1 MQKLQQFYVLKFNS
15 SRLKKCNYDIKI
27 DIKTARK
34 NDEIISLGDNQVL
47 RSIRKIK
54 VRNIDFDFMNGLF
67 KEGRKLTRKRNCIEN
82 KKRIRQ
88 IDKDIDNFEH
98 AKQHFS
104 DCYLMTTLETL
115 SHTPNGRKV
124 LKEQIQY
131 DDNNP
136 KLLNC
141 YLYKENGEKE
151 KYTVPTNAVV
161 IGYEM
166 LYRLQPNVIIRS
178 MDVSVAEYENKYKSK
193 PWICRVT
200 DTFKSYSFENN
211 LPSHFMKVFTGIEPR
226 VIAETDFN
234 LDLSGYKNEVMELFK
249 RMDKEKNHSFVIGT
263 GVKMLDVRTWQV
275 YIIEDVDLA
284 NNTITVKEKRGN
296 TPRKMNIDT
305 ALNTF
310 KFVVGYFNSDLGEN
324 IKKESQQ

>member
-1 MQKLQQFYVLKFNS
+1 MLGCINS
-15 SRLKKCNYDIKI
+15 VNPMFR
-27 DIKTARK
+27 AA
-34 NDEIISLGDNQVL
+34 IS
-47 RSIRKIK
+47 
-54 VRNIDFDFMNGLF
+54 
-67 KEGRKLTRKRNCIEN
+67 
-82 KKRIRQ
+82 
-88 IDKDIDNFEH
+88 DKDIDNFEH

-151 KYTVPTNAVV
+151 KYTVPTNA
-161 IGYEM
+161 
-166 LYRLQPNVIIRS
+166 
-178 MDVSVAEYENKYKSK
+178 EYENKYKSK

-226 VIAETDFN
+226 IIAETDFN

-263 GVKMLDVRTWQV
+263 GVKMLDGRTWHV

>member
-1 MQKLQQFYVLKFNS
+1 MLGCINS
-15 SRLKKCNYDIKI
+15 VNPMFR
-27 DIKTARK
+27 AA
-34 NDEIISLGDNQVL
+34 IS
-47 RSIRKIK
+47 
-54 VRNIDFDFMNGLF
+54 
-67 KEGRKLTRKRNCIEN
+67 
-82 KKRIRQ
+82 
-88 IDKDIDNFEH
+88 DKDIDNFEH

-161 IGYEM
+161 KGYEK
-166 LYRLQPNVIIRS
+166 LYRLQPNEIIRS

-249 RMDKEKNHSFVIGT
+249 RMDKEK
-263 GVKMLDVRTWQV
+263 
-275 YIIEDVDLA
+275 II
-284 NNTITVKEKRGN
+284 
-296 TPRKMNIDT
+296 
-305 ALNTF
+305 AL
-310 KFVVGYFNSDLGEN
+310 
-324 IKKESQQ
+324 